1 MTVSAIANPV
11 ALFYYYGT
19 LLLAAQLII
28 RTLFPLKSSFLSVAE
43 YALCI
48 VCAALTLNGLLA
60 TAFVFLHLND
70 RAVYLLSITV
80 LCALL
85 VARRKYQHVNATDQP
100 LAADEGETNE
110 TERLFAVLLP
120 VAIGAYTLATAI
132 TPDNDSLSSFSIL
145 YRWVT
150 ANETPYSLMLYD
162 AGYPAFW
169 ELSYVPTTL
178 VSSSFSYAWTAS
190 LFAPV
195 ILGLAVFAL
204 SRRLGMASQVA
215 LAVAFS
221 EILLWHFISG
231 SAVGISS
238 NKPDSVLAAGYV
250 MLALAGVVWLQSAER
265 RLSVALGLFGSIFVC
280 TKYSGP
286 LFLLASVVAVLATR
300 PRALLGLPRRLPSLI
315 WPLLIFT
322 GAVGH
327 YYLHNF
333 LHFGT
338 PFWPARVSLISASF
352 AQHHV
357 PDFLRGAGLFSEIG
371 RKALLDP
378 GSVTATATASSYF
391 AHANDPQLWLKF
403 AYFSVYGGFWF
414 AGTLAFGFGLPLI
427 YLAMRIGPPRLR
439 ALSRSPSTFFLF
451 LFAWLGILLFLMMP
465 NGAGVPADNYQFVN
479 NLGNVRYGLGPI
491 VLTEVL
497 AFFVVSGVLP
507 PLSGP
512 LLLAGLACGAR
523 VQQFVTSAYFGRD
536 LRVFLAATLVST
548 AICWAIYLASRSGQA
563 KRSRIVTAAIIV
575 PAVLLALY
583 MGPEISYRAQ
593 KEAWR
598 SWSPAFE
605 VFDRL
610 PAKRIGLTYD
620 SQAHAPFFWADPAPL
635 FPILAGR
642 WMQHSVRL
650 VDVSLSKPAQALE
663 GLDYLVWLRNFYL
676 PVEGKQREEFLAR
689 IKEASW
695 HASWSSDWV
704 IIAEPLSGIR
714 PRVDQLRG
722 DPKQDP

>member
-169 ELSYVPTTL
+169 E
-178 VSSSFSYAWTAS
+178 
-190 LFAPV
+190 
-195 ILGLAVFAL
+195 
-204 SRRLGMASQVA
+204 
-215 LAVAFS
+215 
-221 EILLWHFISG
+221 ILLWHFISG

-300 PRALLGLPRRLPSLI
+300 PRALLGLSRRLPSLI